1 MSYFFPFVE
10 KVFLLKSLSLSW
22 GLKILLFYFLSVEK
36 NFLNKLK
43 IILLKSFVHSIW
55 KPAFFPLNNKWTLNE
70 ILWIFFSTTVDDMF
84 KKGFSKPAQW
94 TASTHKAFV
103 PVTFGNWQEMNTS
116 PETENIF
123 LEAFISLVLS
133 SSLML
138 HVGLVLK
145 DYHSAVVWGQKKIQH
160 SWVGSSQDVGPQ
172 QWDNAAS
179 QILLGWAL
187 TKLASVSVPS
197 AAPPQHLS
205 PLLFFFFFP
214 DLSFIFIS

>member
-1 MSYFFPFVE
+1 
-10 KVFLLKSLSLSW
+10 
-22 GLKILLFYFLSVEK
+22 
-36 NFLNKLK
+36 
-43 IILLKSFVHSIW
+43 
-55 KPAFFPLNNKWTLNE
+55 
-70 ILWIFFSTTVDDMF
+70 MF

-145 DYHSAVVWGQKKIQH
+145 K
-160 SWVGSSQDVGPQ
+160 
-172 QWDNAAS
+172 
-179 QILLGWAL
+179 
-187 TKLASVSVPS
+187 
-197 AAPPQHLS
+197 
-205 PLLFFFFFP
+205 
-214 DLSFIFIS
+214 LSFCSSLGTKENSAQLSWIQPGHGTTAVG

>member
-1 MSYFFPFVE
+1 
-10 KVFLLKSLSLSW
+10 
-22 GLKILLFYFLSVEK
+22 
-36 NFLNKLK
+36 
-43 IILLKSFVHSIW
+43 
-55 KPAFFPLNNKWTLNE
+55 
-70 ILWIFFSTTVDDMF
+70 MF
-84 KKGFSKPAQW
+84 KKGFLKPAQW

-205 PLLFFFFFP
+205 PLLFFSSSLTFP
-214 DLSFIFIS
+214 LSLSLSSWLRVELTNHIIVPGRMSWEVCASRIWDLLTFIPSCCDPPSYSMKTSRQGFCYRCEVVWLWMS